1 MTSAGVVNADG
12 TLAFLLH
19 DRPHKPTQN
28 APFQNEI
35 VGELYDTRSGRVLG
49 SIKLT
54 SALGMHGFSD
64 SGMTRGVGILSPRL
78 IFVGAFPAGPGGVTA
93 LVDLHTGKGI
103 PLHGYGGDHLVLD
116 DRTLL
121 TLDDMDLES
130 GETLP
135 PTLSII
141 DMKTLTTVQK
151 LTVPAG
157 ASFEDPERISMSM
170 NRLGGTVLIATT
182 QPARI
187 VLFDP
192 ATRRLSEPQPLTLCP
207 P

>member
-1 MTSAGVVNADG
+1 MPGAGVVSDDG
-12 TLAFLLH
+12 ALAFLLH

-35 VGELYDTRSGRVLG
+35 VGELYDTRGGRVLG

-54 SALGMHGFSD
+54 STLGMHGFSD
-64 SGMTRGVGILSPRL
+64 TGMARGVHILSPRL

-93 LVDLHTGKGI
+93 LVDLGTGKGI
-103 PLHGYGGDHLVLD
+103 PLHSYGGDTLVID

-121 TLDDMDLES
+121 VLDDMDLES

-141 DMKTLTTVQK
+141 DMQTLTTAQK
-151 LTVPAG
+151 LTIPAG

-170 NRLGGTVLIATT
+170 NRLGSTVLIAST
-182 QPARI
+182 QPAR
-187 VLFDP
+187 VTLFDP
-192 ATRRLSEPQPLTLCP
+192 ATRRLSAPQSLPLCP